1 MYLSMYDII
10 IDLFS
15 SVRWTT
21 VDDQMAAETPAFFCT
36 TCFKMLHYTIDG
48 KKVTDFQAYP
58 FFDELSTLLE
68 SAATTS
74 KQI

>member
-1 MYLSMYDII
+1 MII
-10 IDLFS
+10 FS
-15 SVRWTT
+15 SVRWAT

-48 KKVTDFQAYP
+48 NKVTDFQAYP